1 MRMTAVVCTRNR
13 GPRVVDAV
21 ESILANNHP
30 DFELIVIDQS
40 TNDETQKALSNF
52 LPNPRLRYVRS
63 ATSGLSNA
71 RNLGISL
78 ATSNKIAMTDDDCTV
93 PADWLSRMGRAL
105 NYPEPVA
112 IVIGNVVAA
121 NYDKS
126 KGFVPNYSQASS
138 FLATSV
144 RDKHRIEGMAAC
156 MGIDADACSKLF
168 GFDPNLGSGSRF
180 HSADETDII
189 IRALLAGYH
198 VLETPDVVVTHQGLR
213 TWAEADSVVYNY
225 LYGIGATIAK
235 HIKIGNWSI
244 AYVVFA
250 LAGRWTFTHPAMDYG
265 FRPGRRVRLSG
276 FLSGLK
282 AGLATPVDKR
292 TGHFVQ
298 PRRNTQRRF
307 RIRSVPT

>member
-13 GPRVVDAV
+13 GPLVVDAV
-21 ESILANNHP
+21 ESILANDHS

-40 TNDETQKALSNF
+40 TNELTESALCDF
-52 LPNPRLRYVRS
+52 LPNPRLRYVKS
-63 ATSGLSNA
+63 ATRGLSNA

-78 ATSNKIAMTDDDCTV
+78 ATSKKIAMTDDDCTV
-93 PADWLSRMGRAL
+93 PVDWLSRMERAL
-105 NYPEPVA
+105 DHAKPVA

-121 NYDKS
+121 SYDKT
-126 KGFVPNYSQASS
+126 KGFVPHYSQASS
-138 FLATSV
+138 FLARSV

-156 MGIDADACSKLF
+156 MGIYADACGKLS
-168 GFDPNLGSGSRF
+168 GFDPSLGSGSRF

-189 IRALLAGYH
+189 IRALLAGYR

-213 TWAEADSVVYNY
+213 PWAEANSTVYKY

-235 HIKIGNWSI
+235 HIKMGNWSI
-244 AYVVFA
+244 SYVVLA
-250 LAGRWTFTHPAMDYG
+250 LAGRWMFAHPVMDYG
-265 FRPGRRVRLSG
+265 FQPGRRVRLSG
-276 FLSGLK
+276 FLSGFK

-298 PRRNTQRRF
+298 PQQNTQT
-307 RIRSVPT
+307 PD